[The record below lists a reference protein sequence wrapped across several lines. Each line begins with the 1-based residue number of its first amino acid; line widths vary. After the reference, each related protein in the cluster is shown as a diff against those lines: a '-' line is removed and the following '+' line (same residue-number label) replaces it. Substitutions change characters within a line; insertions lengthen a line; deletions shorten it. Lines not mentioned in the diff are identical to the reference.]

1 MAQRIVV
8 VEDTS
13 ELLMLFGEILREEGY
28 QVALFSSPLLA
39 VEKIS
44 AASPHLIILDYL
56 FGREAGGWHILQAL
70 KLNRET
76 AGVPVIMCTGASR
89 LTQELDGY
97 VATGAVALLPKP
109 FSVDALLT
117 VVEQMLAGA
126 RHKGVHQPTE

>member
-44 AASPHLIILDYL
+44 AASPDLIILDYL
-56 FGREAGGWHILQAL
+56 FGQEAYGWQILQAL

-76 AGVPVIMCTGASR
+76 ACVPVIICTAASR
-89 LTQELDGY
+89 IAQELDGY
-97 VATGAVALLPKP
+97 LATREVALLPKP
-109 FSVDALLT
+109 FSVDELLT
-117 VVEQMLAGA
+117 VVQQMLRGSGQ
-126 RHKGVHQPTE
+126 KDLHQPTE